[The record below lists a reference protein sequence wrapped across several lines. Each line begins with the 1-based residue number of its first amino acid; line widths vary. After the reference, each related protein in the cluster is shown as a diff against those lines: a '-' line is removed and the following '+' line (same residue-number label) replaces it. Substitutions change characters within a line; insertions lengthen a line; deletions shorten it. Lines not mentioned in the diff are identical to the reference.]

1 MFSFSILKRGRIF
14 FFFTNARFYRL
25 WTTMWH
31 LTLLKNK
38 CENFISIFC
47 IFTVTKNLPWNFSIN
62 LKAVATCY
70 LKLTWLIF
78 YISRNLTMKCSKQAP
93 DQRLRWPESGVCRT
107 LMKDEKIVPFTGIDN
122 MKLFYHYYWIGFLN
136 RQSWWSFTGIAKWIS
151 NDKGKLLDRLKFK
164 GFVFQN
170 KIKNTSDYM
179 ISLIFKFKSLRRS
192 SMSDKKREKSGFL
205 NIKESHLAASI
216 NI

>member
-1 MFSFSILKRGRIF
+1 MFSFSILKRGRH

-25 WTTMWH
+25 WTTMRH

-38 CENFISIFC
+38 CENFIYIFC

-78 YISRNLTMKCSKQAP
+78 SISRNLTMKCSKQAP

-122 MKLFYHYYWIGFLN
+122 IKLFYHYYWIGFLN

-164 GFVFQN
+164 GFVLQN
-170 KIKNTSDYM
+170 KMFRFWTKILFWRILRYHCSVLNPMFVENSNYVD
-179 ISLIFKFKSLRRS
+179 SIFVKTKEI
-192 SMSDKKREKSGFL
+192 DKT
-205 NIKESHLAASI
+205 I
-216 NI
+216 